1 MSIQLLRR
9 LFLLWFERTSSWLYI
24 STVIPVANFPQ
35 DLWSWIGKFSIPGS
49 NYFRS
54 LNQKKLDPGSLIF
67 PIQPLTGWGKMAS
80 GMTACGIIKV
90 CNQHLNHILLLFVL
104 VGKIL
109 FLNPQLYAAS
119 EKVVPVSKTQL
130 QLSFAP
136 VVKQVAPA
144 VVNIYASRVVAQR
157 VSPLMDDPIF
167 KHFFGEDFFKGQPR
181 TRTQGSLGSGVIVR
195 ADGIV
200 ITNNHVIHNA
210 KVIRVVLADGREFNA
225 KVIVREPRTDLAALQ
240 LQGEVGSSLPYLELG
255 DADSLE
261 VGDVVLA
268 IGNPFGL
275 GQTVTSGVVS
285 ALART
290 KIGVSDLRSFIQTDA
305 SINRGNSG
313 GALVSLDGKL
323 VGINTMIFSKSGG
336 SIGIGFAIP
345 SNLVNPVILSVDNR
359 GKIIRPWLGADV
371 KSVSKAIATSLG
383 LDRRTGVLVKG
394 IYPGS
399 PAQKAGFRKGDLI
412 LSVDGYPIKD
422 DPGLDFRIAS
432 KPIGYQSKIKMRRKN
447 GKIETVLVT
456 LEAPP
461 GFGPEKPIM
470 LKGQNPL
477 SGVKIISLS
486 PAIATQLGLNF
497 MVRGVVI
504 LKVEHRSDANRIGLL
519 PGDIIKTVNG
529 VSVQSVKDLVRELK
543 RNQGRWKM
551 TLQRGK
557 KELVLS
563 PS

>member
-1 MSIQLLRR
+1 MFI
-9 LFLLWFERTSSWLYI
+9 
-24 STVIPVANFPQ
+24 
-35 DLWSWIGKFSIPGS
+35 KF
-49 NYFRS
+49 FR
-54 LNQKKLDPGSLIF
+54 
-67 PIQPLTGWGKMAS
+67 
-80 GMTACGIIKV
+80 
-90 CNQHLNHILLLFVL
+90 ILLLFVFI
-104 VGKIL
+104 GEIL
-109 FLNPQLYAAS
+109 SSGLELQATPN
-119 EKVVPVSKTQL
+119 KVVPTSKAQI

-136 VVKQVAPA
+136 VVKEAAPA
-144 VVNIYASRVVAQR
+144 VVNIYASRVMPQK

-195 ADGIV
+195 SDGVV
-200 ITNNHVIHNA
+200 ITNNHVIRNA
-210 KVIRVVLADGREFNA
+210 KVIRVVLADGREFKA
-225 KVIVREPRTDLAALQ
+225 KVVVREPRTDLAALK
-240 LQGEVGSSLPYLELG
+240 LQGEMGTLPYLELG
-255 DADSLE
+255 DADQLE

-275 GQTVTSGVVS
+275 GQTVTSGVIS

-313 GALVSLDGKL
+313 GALVTLDGKL

-345 SNLVNPVILSVDNR
+345 VNLVNPVILSVDNR
-359 GKIIRPWLGADV
+359 GKIVRPWLGADV
-371 KSVSKAIATSLG
+371 RSVSKKMANSLG

-394 IYPGS
+394 IYPKS
-399 PAQKAGFRKGDLI
+399 PAQKAGLQVGDLI
-412 LSVDGYPIKD
+412 LSVDGYTVKD

-432 KPIGYQSKIKMRRKN
+432 KPTGYRSKLKVRRKK
-447 GKIETVLVT
+447 GTVETLDVT

-461 GFGPEKPIM
+461 GTGLEKPVM
-470 LKGQNPL
+470 LKGKNPL
-477 SGVKIISLS
+477 SGVRIITLS
-486 PAIATQLGLNF
+486 PAIATQLGLDF
-497 MVRGVVI
+497 MQRGVVI
-504 LKVEHRSDANRIGLL
+504 LKVERRSIANRIGLL

-529 VSVQSVKDLVRELK
+529 TSIGSVKELVRELK
-543 RNQGRWKM
+543 KHRGKWKM
-551 TLQRGK
+551 KLQRGK